1 VAIAE
6 EADHIAD
13 VTIEPLSEMKNQVY
27 TVTVD
32 NSNEFSQHKRVAKA
46 LQAKVYFAHP
56 YGAWERGSNENPH
69 GLLRPYFPK
78 GTSVKRVTQ
87 AKIRPAENRLNDR
100 PRKSLEFR
108 VPNDIFQHGKP

>member
-32 NSNEFSQHKRVAKA
+32 NSNEFAQHKRVAK
-46 LQAKVYFAHP
+46 VYFSHP
-56 YGAWERGSNENPH
+56 YGAWERGRNENPH

-78 GTSVKRVTQ
+78 GTGVKRVTQ
-87 AKIRPAENRLNDR
+87 AKIRPAKNRLNDR

>member
-13 VTIEPLSEMKNQVY
+13 VTIELLSEIENQ
-27 TVTVD
+27 
-32 NSNEFSQHKRVAKA
+32 VAKA

-56 YGAWERGSNENPH
+56 YGAWERGRNENPH

-87 AKIRPAENRLNDR
+87 AKIRPAKNRLNDR